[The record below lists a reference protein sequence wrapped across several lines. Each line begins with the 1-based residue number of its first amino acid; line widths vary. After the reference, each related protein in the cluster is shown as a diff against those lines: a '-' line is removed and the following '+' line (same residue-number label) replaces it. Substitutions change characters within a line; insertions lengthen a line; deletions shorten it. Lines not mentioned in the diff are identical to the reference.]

1 MTEKRTIRANAKI
14 NLFLD
19 ILGLLDNGYHSLYTI
34 MQSVGLCD
42 TVTVTLNSSDE
53 IRLSCDSELVLC
65 DNRNTA
71 YKAAKVFFE
80 KTGIKGGA
88 DIHIKKRI
96 PISAGLAGG
105 SADAAAVLLALN
117 ELMGVNAC
125 VSQLCEIGINIGA
138 DVPFCL
144 VGGTALSQNMGEV
157 LSRLPDLP
165 ECAIV
170 LAKPSRGVSTKEAY
184 EAYDCAWWIKHPKDT
199 LMLDAVSRRDLDGIS
214 RYCENV
220 FEQVIDVPK
229 RADIKYI
236 MREAGAI
243 AACMSGS
250 GSTVFGLFGD
260 ESDARKCS
268 QVLRT
273 VVPEV
278 FVTKPHKYGVYFE

>member
-1 MTEKRTIRANAKI
+1 MTQKRTVKANAKI

-19 ILGLLDNGYHSLYTI
+19 ILGLLDNGYHSLFTI
-34 MQSVGLCD
+34 MQSVDLCD

-53 IRLSCDSELVLC
+53 VRLSCESEIVPC
-65 DNRNTA
+65 DNRNIA

-80 KTGIKGGA
+80 KTSIRGGA
-88 DIHIKKRI
+88 EIHIKKLI

-117 ELMGVNAC
+117 ELTGVRARA
-125 VSQLCEIGINIGA
+125 SQLCEIGINIGA

-144 VGGTALSQNMGEV
+144 TGGTALSQNMGEV
-157 LSRLPDLP
+157 LSRMPDLP

-184 EAYDCAWWIKHPKDT
+184 EAYDNAWWIKHPKNT
-199 LMLDAVSRRDLDGIS
+199 LMLDAVSRRDLEAIAF
-214 RYCENV
+214 YCENV

-236 MREAGAI
+236 MRQAGAI

-250 GSTVFGLFGD
+250 GSTVFGLFED
-260 ESDARKCS
+260 VSDAQKCS
-268 QVLRT
+268 KVLRT
-273 VVPEV
+273 VVSEV
-278 FVTKPHKYGVYFE
+278 FVAKPDKSGVYFE